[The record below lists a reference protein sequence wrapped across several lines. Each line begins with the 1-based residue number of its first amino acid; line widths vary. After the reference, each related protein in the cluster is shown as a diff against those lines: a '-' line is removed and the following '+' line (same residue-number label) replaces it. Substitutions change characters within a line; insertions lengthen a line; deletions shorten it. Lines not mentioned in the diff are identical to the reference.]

1 MLSVVCHN
9 LHVFPLHLDLAQQS
23 EWLVQFP
30 LASRYMLG
38 SEVGI
43 RKGSGMGVG
52 GLRVPVCLNKALHL
66 HHAIMGCRDT
76 LWIVCWGECHQI
88 DSVNVSI

>member
-1 MLSVVCHN
+1 MLPVVCHN

-30 LASRYMLG
+30 LASTYMLG

-43 RKGSGMGVG
+43 RKGSGMGVA
-52 GLRVPVCLNKALHL
+52 RRPQSASLNKALHL
-66 HHAIMGCRDT
+66 HHAIMVGCRD
-76 LWIVCWGECHQI
+76 IK
-88 DSVNVSI
+88 